1 MQREAGGQ
9 SGTGQQHLAG
19 PVDRRCINKPTVAA
33 PARRCSPP
41 GGNTRGHGGGTPPP
55 DPYMYKFGPALTSL
69 MSLAEKGIPRL
80 TPDKTE
86 ERSFDP
92 RSSRP
97 RGRKGRRSCLCPAA
111 HSRYGARL
119 RAPIAPKQRSS
130 DRKDTQ
136 ARERTSFASSSSAR
150 SARGHRFGSINF
162 VKMED
167 VSTEALA
174 RSAFVT

>member
-1 MQREAGGQ
+1 
-9 SGTGQQHLAG
+9 
-19 PVDRRCINKPTVAA
+19 
-33 PARRCSPP
+33 
-41 GGNTRGHGGGTPPP
+41 
-55 DPYMYKFGPALTSL
+55 

-97 RGRKGRRSCLCPAA
+97 RGRRGRRSCLCPAA

-136 ARERTSFASSSSAR
+136 ARERTSFASPSSSAR
-150 SARGHRFGSINF
+150 SARGPRFGSINF

-174 RSAFVT
+174 RSAFVTYSQRFGEGFIFFFSFSLLLFFLSRNFVSQRYHLLVKLVRDVRRSEE